1 MCFFVQTNHTRKELL
16 FLMFKEINLRNHS
29 SLHKLFYSLVFSI
42 ITDLFIFCNISNTY
56 KRNKITIWV
65 IGLIA
70 ILLAIFSPTQLFMN
84 FGVTILEIIMLS
96 LYFICIKKQNI
107 KIILG
112 SCLIFGITD
121 LSILTLEAFFKII
134 VPIENNIL
142 NYIFDLIV
150 SIVII
155 CVTKK
160 YKRL

>member
-1 MCFFVQTNHTRKELL
+1 MVINFFWILL
-16 FLMFKEINLRNHS
+16 LT
-29 SLHKLFYSLVFSI
+29 VFSI

-70 ILLAIFSPTQLFMN
+70 IFSPTQLFMN
-84 FGVTILEIIMLS
+84 FGVTILEIMMLS

-107 KIILG
+107 KLILG

-134 VPIENNIL
+134 VETVKS
-142 NYIFDLIV
+142 FV
-150 SIVII
+150 
-155 CVTKK
+155 
-160 YKRL
+160 